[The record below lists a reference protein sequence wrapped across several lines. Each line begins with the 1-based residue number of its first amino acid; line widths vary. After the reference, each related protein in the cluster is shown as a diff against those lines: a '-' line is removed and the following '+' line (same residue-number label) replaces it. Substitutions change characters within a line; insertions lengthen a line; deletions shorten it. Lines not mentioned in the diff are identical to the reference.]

1 MPAVE
6 QSVRLERISQER
18 YIQAPIQ
25 AVYDYVT
32 QPDRWHE
39 WHPTSLG
46 ADTGAG
52 GSLPVGARFTE
63 MIDLL
68 GIRVPMSY
76 RVQIARRPEE
86 FKTVFTSLAVDG
98 SIHYFLQ
105 AHSDG
110 TLFKRVLT
118 YETELQLA
126 SLHERMIQLSAVA
139 LDRLKHRLEHPPV
152 ASI

>member
-1 MPAVE
+1 MHATE
-6 QSVRLERISQER
+6 HSVRLEQISQER
-18 YIQAPIQ
+18 FIQAPIE

-39 WHPTSLG
+39 WHPTSLS
-46 ADTGAG
+46 ADTGTS

-63 MIDLL
+63 VVNLL

-76 RVQIARRPEE
+76 RVQIARCPNE
-86 FKTVFTSLAVDG
+86 FRTVFTSLAVDG
-98 SIHYFLQ
+98 AIHYFLQ
-105 AHSDG
+105 AHRNG

-126 SLHERMIQLSAVA
+126 TLHERMVELSAIA
-139 LDRLKHRLEHPPV
+139 LDQLKQRLENPAFV
-152 ASI
+152 

>member
-1 MPAVE
+1 MRAVE

-18 YIQAPIQ
+18 FINAPLET
-25 AVYDYVT
+25 VYDYVT

-46 ADTGAG
+46 AETGTSGSLGAG
-52 GSLPVGARFTE
+52 SRFTE

-68 GIRVPMSY
+68 GVRVPMSY
-76 RVQIARRPEE
+76 RVQIARRPHE
-86 FKTVFTSLAVDG
+86 FKCVFTSLAVDG

-105 AHSDG
+105 PFRDG

-126 SLHERMIQLSAVA
+126 TLHERMHELSAIV
-139 LDRLKHRLEHPPV
+139 LDRLKQRLEHPPFV
-152 ASI
+152 

>member
-1 MPAVE
+1 MRAAE

-18 YIQAPIQ
+18 FINAPLET
-25 AVYDYVT
+25 VYDYVT

-46 ADTGAG
+46 AETGTSGSLGAG
-52 GSLPVGARFTE
+52 SRFTE

-68 GIRVPMSY
+68 GVRVPMSY
-76 RVQIARRPEE
+76 RVQIARRPDE
-86 FKTVFTSLAVDG
+86 FKCVFTSVAVDG

-105 AHSDG
+105 PFRDG

-126 SLHERMIQLSAVA
+126 TLHERMHELSAIA
-139 LDRLKHRLEHPPV
+139 LDRLKQRLEHPPFV
-152 ASI
+152 

>member
-6 QSVRLERISQER
+6 QSVRLQRISQER
-18 YIQAPIQ
+18 YIQAPLE

-46 ADTGAG
+46 ADTGTS
-52 GSLPVGARFTE
+52 GSLPAGARFTE

-76 RVQIARRPEE
+76 RVQIARRPDE

-105 AHSDG
+105 AHRDG
-110 TLFKRVLT
+110 TLFQRVLT

-126 SLHERMIQLSAVA
+126 SLHERMIQLSTVA
-139 LDRLKHRLEHPPV
+139 LDRLKHRLEHSPS

>member
-1 MPAVE
+1 MRAVE
-6 QSVRLERISQER
+6 QSVRLARISQER
-18 YIQAPIQ
+18 FIQAPID

-46 ADTGAG
+46 AETGTT
-52 GSLPVGARFTE
+52 GSLSAGARFTE
-63 MIDLL
+63 VIDLL
-68 GIRVPMSY
+68 GVQVPMSY
-76 RVQIARRPEE
+76 RVQIAHKPGE

-98 SIHYFLQ
+98 SLHYVLQ
-105 AHSDG
+105 PYNGG

-126 SLHERMIQLSAVA
+126 GLHERMTELSTIA
-139 LDRLKHRLEHPPV
+139 LDQLKQRLENPAIV
-152 ASI
+152 E

>member
-1 MPAVE
+1 MRAAE

-18 YIQAPIQ
+18 FIQAPIE

-39 WHPTSLG
+39 WHPTSLS
-46 ADTGAG
+46 ADTGTS
-52 GSLPVGARFTE
+52 GSLPAGARFTE
-63 MIDLL
+63 FIDLL
-68 GIRVPMSY
+68 GVRVPMSY
-76 RVQIARRPEE
+76 RVQIARRPGE

-98 SIHYFLQ
+98 SIHYFLLPHQ
-105 AHSDG
+105 GG

-126 SLHERMIQLSAVA
+126 TLHERMIELSAVA
-139 LDRLKHRLEHPPV
+139 LGQLKHRLENSPFV
-152 ASI
+152 

>member
-1 MPAVE
+1 MHTAE
-6 QSVRLERISQER
+6 HSLRLEQISQER
-18 YIQAPIQ
+18 FIQAPIEV
-25 AVYDYVT
+25 VYDYVT

-39 WHPTSLG
+39 WHPTSLS
-46 ADTGAG
+46 ADTGTS
-52 GSLPVGARFTE
+52 GSLPVGTRFTE
-63 MIDLL
+63 IIDLL

-76 RVQIARRPEE
+76 RVQIARRPSE

-105 AHSDG
+105 SHHDG

-126 SLHERMIQLSAVA
+126 SLHERMVELSAIA
-139 LDRLKHRLEHPPV
+139 LDQLRHRLENAAFV
-152 ASI
+152 